1 MSFTS
6 AQKSYYDQ
14 EYSFKDILI
23 RLWAFAVSER
33 RQLFIILL
41 LFLINTIVSIIVPLL
56 LRAGID
62 ELGVEFPNFNLIE
75 QLGWYNLVGTV
86 VLWIS
91 FYLIIR
97 AEWTIIARTV
107 TVLRLKMFER
117 LQVHDLSFYDR
128 NKTGRIMSRV
138 VNDAWQLGNF
148 MLIFVELAANFIT
161 IIGMIGILFYI
172 HSVLTMI
179 LFMITPIMFGIT
191 LVLGYFLMR
200 YNRICRRTVAAVNG
214 ATQESIAGIMVT
226 KSFAREAQNV
236 EEFITLN
243 EENLRANIKRSLIF
257 STMFPLFEFTSTLIY
272 FLIITSGGIYVVQD
286 AISSGD
292 LWLFYSYSLALIG
305 PLISFSQ
312 QIAQFQIGRAAAER
326 IFSLIEVPSEM
337 NWGKIKPGKDI
348 RGHIEFKDVT
358 FGYTE
363 ENTLFSHMNLAI
375 PAGQNIALVGHTGSG
390 KTSFIS
396 LLARFY
402 EFQAGD
408 IYLDGYSIKS
418 YDIDAYRSSLGIVL
432 QNPFLFSGSIEEN
445 IKYGAQGEVDDE
457 TLRKAIMDTHVIDF
471 VEFLPDGLQT
481 DVGERGAKV
490 SLGQRQLISFARAL
504 VADPKI
510 LILDEATAS
519 VDAYTESLIQDGIA
533 NLFKGRTSIV
543 VAHRLST
550 IMEADRILVFDKGRI
565 IGDNTHEE
573 LMKSCDVYQN
583 LYKIYFEFQGAI

>member
-1 MSFTS
+1 MSF
-6 AQKSYYDQ
+6 AREQKTYYDL
-14 EYSFKDILI
+14 EYSIKDILE
-23 RLWAFAVSER
+23 RLWAFAKYER
-33 RQLFIILL
+33 RQLLLILI
-41 LFLINTIVSIIVPLL
+41 LFLINTVISIFVPLL

-62 ELGVEFPNFNLIE
+62 ELGKDFPNFKFIE
-75 QLGWYNLVGTV
+75 NLGWYNLLGTV

-91 FYLIIR
+91 FYLILR
-97 AEWTIIARTV
+97 AEWAIIAKTV
-107 TVLRLKMFER
+107 TTLRLRMFEQ
-117 LQVHDLSFYDR
+117 LQVHDLSFYDK

-148 MLIFVELAANFIT
+148 MLIFVELGANFIT
-161 IIGMIGILFYI
+161 IITMLGILFYI
-172 HSVLTMI
+172 HSMLTII
-179 LFMITPIMFGIT
+179 LFMITPVMFGIT
-191 LVLGYFLMR
+191 IALGYLLMR
-200 YNRICRRTVAAVNG
+200 YNRLCNRTVAAVNG

-226 KSFAREAQNV
+226 KSFAREAQNI
-236 EEFITLN
+236 EEFMELN
-243 EENLRANIKRSLIF
+243 DDNLRANIRRSLVY

-272 FLIITSGGIYVVQD
+272 FLLIVAGGAFVVQG

-292 LWLFYSYSLALIG
+292 LWLFYSYSLALIQ

-337 NWGKIKPGKDI
+337 QWGNIKPGKDI
-348 RGHIEFKDVT
+348 QGHIEFKDVT
-358 FGYTE
+358 FGYTA
-363 ENTLFSHMNLAI
+363 ENTLFSHMNLVI
-375 PAGQNIALVGHTGSG
+375 PAGQNVALVGHTGSG

-402 EFQAGD
+402 EFQHGD
-408 IYLDGYSIKS
+408 IYLDGYSIKA
-418 YDIDAYRSSLGIVL
+418 YEIDDYRSSLGIVL
-432 QNPFLFSGSIEEN
+432 QEPFLFSGTIEEN
-445 IKYGAQGEVDDE
+445 IKYGAQGNVDPE
-457 TLRKAIMDTHVIDF
+457 TLQKAIMDTHVIDF

-481 DVGERGAKV
+481 EVGERGAMV

-519 VDAYTESLIQDGIA
+519 VDAYTESLIQDGID

-550 IMEADRILVFDKGRI
+550 IIQADRILVFDNGRI
-565 IGDNTHEE
+565 IGDDTHEN
-573 LMKSCDVYQN
+573 LMKFNDVYQN
-583 LYKIYFEFQGAI
+583 LYKIYFEFQGAL

>member
-14 EYSFKDILI
+14 EYSFKDILS
-23 RLWAFAVSER
+23 RLWTFAASEK
-33 RQLFIILL
+33 RQLLLILI
-41 LFLINTIVSIIVPLL
+41 LFLINTVISIIVPLL
-56 LRAGID
+56 LREGIN
-62 ELGVEFPNFNLIE
+62 ELEVASPNFNLI
-75 QLGWYNLVGTV
+75 QTLGWYNLVGTV

-97 AEWTIIARTV
+97 AEWSIVAKTV
-107 TVLRLKMFER
+107 TTLRLRMFEQ
-117 LQVHDLSFYDR
+117 LQIHDLSFYDK

-148 MLIFVELAANFIT
+148 MLIFVEVAANFIT
-161 IIGMIGILFYI
+161 IIVMLGILFSV
-172 HSVLTMI
+172 HSMLTII
-179 LFMITPIMFGIT
+179 LFTITPVMFGIT
-191 LVLGYFLMR
+191 IVLGYLLMR
-200 YNRICRRTVAAVNG
+200 YNRLCRRTVSAVNG

-226 KSFAREAQNV
+226 KSFAREAQNI
-236 EEFITLN
+236 EEFIELN
-243 EENLRANIKRSLIF
+243 EENLRANIKRSLTF
-257 STMFPLFEFTSTLIY
+257 STMFPLFEFISTLIY
-272 FLIITSGGIYVVQD
+272 FLIITSGGIFVVEG
-286 AISSGD
+286 AISTGD

-305 PLISFSQ
+305 PLIGFSQ

-337 NWGKIKPGKDI
+337 NWGKIRPGKDHQ
-348 RGHIEFKDVT
+348 GQIEFKDVT
-358 FGYTE
+358 FGYTD
-363 ENTLFSHMNLAI
+363 ENILFSHLNVVI

-402 EFQAGD
+402 EFQSGD
-408 IYLDGYSIKS
+408 IYLDGYSIKA

-432 QNPFLFSGSIEEN
+432 QDPFLFSGTIEEN
-445 IKYGAQGEVDDE
+445 IKYGSQTEVDFD
-457 TLRKAIMDTHVIDF
+457 TLQKAIMDTHVIDF

-481 DVGERGAKV
+481 EVGERGAKV

-519 VDAYTESLIQDGIA
+519 VDAYTESLIQDGID
-533 NLFKGRTSIV
+533 NLFTGRTSIV

-550 IMEADRILVFDKGRI
+550 IIQADRILVFDKGKI

-573 LMKSCDVYQN
+573 LMKSNDVYQN

>member
-6 AQKSYYDQ
+6 EQKSYYDQ
-14 EYSFKDILI
+14 EYSFKDILS
-23 RLWAFAVSER
+23 RLWTFAASEK
-33 RQLFIILL
+33 RQLLLILF
-41 LFLINTIVSIIVPLL
+41 LFLINTLISIIVPLL
-56 LRAGID
+56 LREGID
-62 ELGVEFPNFNLIE
+62 ELEVASPNFNLI
-75 QLGWYNLVGTV
+75 QTLGWYNLVGTV

-97 AEWTIIARTV
+97 AEWSIVAKTV
-107 TVLRLKMFER
+107 TTLRLRMFEQ
-117 LQVHDLSFYDR
+117 LQIHDLSFYDK

-148 MLIFVELAANFIT
+148 MLIFVEVAANFIT
-161 IIGMIGILFYI
+161 IIVMLGILFSV
-172 HSVLTMI
+172 HSTLTII

-191 LVLGYFLMR
+191 LALGFLLMR
-200 YNRICRRTVAAVNG
+200 YSRLCRRTVASVNG

-226 KSFAREAQNV
+226 KSFAREAQNI
-236 EEFITLN
+236 EEFIGLN
-243 EENLRANIKRSLIF
+243 EENLRANIKRSLTF
-257 STMFPLFEFTSTLIY
+257 STMFPLFEFISTLIY
-272 FLIITSGGIYVVQD
+272 FLIITSGGIFVVEG
-286 AISSGD
+286 AISTGD

-305 PLISFSQ
+305 PLIGFSQ

-337 NWGKIKPGKDI
+337 NWGKIRPGKDHQ
-348 RGHIEFKDVT
+348 GQIEFKDVT
-358 FGYTE
+358 FGYTD
-363 ENTLFSHMNLAI
+363 ENILFSHLNVVI

-402 EFQAGD
+402 EFQSGD
-408 IYLDGYSIKS
+408 IYLDGYSIKA

-432 QNPFLFSGSIEEN
+432 QDPFLFSGSIEEN
-445 IKYGAQGEVDDE
+445 IKYGSQTEVDFD
-457 TLRKAIMDTHVIDF
+457 TLQKAIMDTHVIDF

-481 DVGERGAKV
+481 EVGERGAKV

-519 VDAYTESLIQDGIA
+519 VDAYTESLIQDGID
-533 NLFKGRTSIV
+533 NLFTGRTSIV

-550 IMEADRILVFDKGRI
+550 IIQADRILVFDKGKI
-565 IGDNTHEE
+565 IGDNTHQE
-573 LMKSCDVYQN
+573 LMKSNDVYQN